1 MLTPSVR
8 KIHNKKSR
16 KVIGHTYIPQMQ
28 AYASNESQYE
38 YRRLLQHAGDPC
50 VERIVSQPMK
60 VDYQFNG
67 EWHSYTPDILVIYKD
82 KNKLPLLDEVKPEIN
97 ALKHK
102 EKFQAIKKELARR
115 GYEFTISSENVVNRE
130 LLNRNLKWLKH
141 YSSCFVHES
150 DRNMVLRTMQDYGS
164 CAINDLVY
172 LFPDRKSALFVIYK
186 LLWDGNIAFDIDQEL
201 TTRSIVWISQGDAQ

>member
-1 MLTPSVR
+1 MLSPSVR

-28 AYASNESQYE
+28 AHAGNESQYE
-38 YRRLLQHAGDPC
+38 YRRLLQHAADPS
-50 VERIVSQPMK
+50 VAKIISQPMK
-60 VDYQFNG
+60 VDYLFNG

-82 KNKLPLLDEVKPEIN
+82 KNKPPLLDEVKPEIN

-102 EKFQAIKKELARR
+102 EKFQAIKQELAKK

-130 LLNRNLKWLKH
+130 PLNRNLKWLKH

-150 DRNMVLRTMQDYGS
+150 DRNMVVHAVKNSGS
-164 CAINDLVY
+164 CAIKDLIY
-172 LFPDRKSALFVIYK
+172 LFPDKKSALCTIYK
-186 LLWDGNIAFDIDQEL
+186 LLWDGYLTFDASQII
-201 TTRSIVWISQGDAQ
+201 TTHCSVWINQGVAR